1 MKNNITVAIE
11 NMIAKFRKKII
22 ILVYFFGDFDDKEI
36 HDYYIICIFHDL
48 SSFC

>member
-22 ILVYFFGDFDDKEI
+22 ILYTDFGDFDDKKI
-36 HDYYIICIFHDL
+36 HDYNIICIFHDFN
-48 SSFC
+48 SFC